1 MTAKTTWLERYEAEL
16 LRSCHERAR
25 LRQLQDAIGKT
36 QLAQQTSERARQD
49 EERAKRRG
57 KRNQPCS
64 ARTRAGHPCRRKGQ
78 GRGGRCSNHGGAS
91 TGPTTQAGRQR
102 ISEAQHRRWA
112 AWRREHSCTP

>member
-16 LRSCHERAR
+16 LRGCDERAR
-25 LRQLQDAIGKT
+25 LRQLQDAFRKT

-49 EERAKRRG
+49 EERAKRRE

-78 GRGGRCSNHGGAS
+78 GRGGRCSNHGGAKH
-91 TGPTTQAGRQR
+91 GPHDA
-102 ISEAQHRRWA
+102 SWPA
-112 AWRREHSCTP
+112 ADLGGAA